1 MIDEGYDAIEWF
13 FIRTEGRPPAAASLF
28 RWREEVFR
36 LEYVE
41 RIYLAQ
47 CHITRPQGPLDNCQ
61 IILFAVFSWS
71 CSWCIWWLAAKSQ
84 QPTETL
90 GRTTGSLNRHDDG
103 SESRPPLSGAA
114 PSLFHFRLA
123 FLRRKKKNI
132 LTGMMFGRKIGV
144 TFSSSDPGSSHFS
157 YAPKVTLY
165 CWATWFYCFCFV
177 GHQTKA
183 VMSNCVVF
191 FLPFEDALIHYCST
205 F

>member
-1 MIDEGYDAIEWF
+1 MSPTLRGWMIDEGYDAIEWF

-123 FLRRKKKNI
+123 FLRRKKKKY
-132 LTGMMFGRKIGV
+132 THGDDVR
-144 TFSSSDPGSSHFS
+144 T
-157 YAPKVTLY
+157 
-165 CWATWFYCFCFV
+165 
-177 GHQTKA
+177 
-183 VMSNCVVF
+183 
-191 FLPFEDALIHYCST
+191 
-205 F
+205 